1 MQYTAEQC
9 YGLSLEEEECLL
21 DNQNVCKPSAD
32 TIVFANVI
40 CLYKRVGFLQLP
52 ISEKLP
58 IFKFITS
65 EIQVQ
70 DAVKENQIKMPA
82 VRNIP
87 EAQFAR
93 VTGKKHITAFL
104 IIFSL
109 LYCSQFS
116 SYATVMYWY
125 CIMI

>member
-9 YGLSLEEEECLL
+9 YGLSLEEEERLL
-21 DNQNVCKPSAD
+21 DNQNFCKPSAD

-93 VTGKKHITAFL
+93 VTGKNI
-104 IIFSL
+104 
-109 LYCSQFS
+109 SQHFS
-116 SYATVMYWY
+116 SYFPCCTAVNSHHTLPL
-125 CIMI
+125 CIGIAL